1 MGAHAGAEAGAG
13 GGAAGAG
20 AAGVTEG
27 VADADVTIE
36 SPPQWLTVAKVLQQL
51 GKQHP
56 HASCNV
62 LREMAAV
69 LGIGGMGTGQERRPT

>member
-1 MGAHAGAEAGAG
+1 M
-13 GGAAGAG
+13 
-20 AAGVTEG
+20 
-27 VADADVTIE
+27 TIE